1 MRKIH
6 EIKLRTSTIFLGLGA
21 FCFVLLETQS
31 LPGQD
36 QFLGLLYGIFGR
48 DLTVVLFGELAP
60 IWCLVGALAA
70 LVYLVMHG
78 KTLIPGSSALVRIRL
93 VYIFLHFFSNLLMCP
108 TLHSTPPP
116 TALPS
121 G

>member
-78 KTLIPGSSALVRIRL
+78 KTLIPAAQHLSEFVLC
-93 VYIFLHFFSNLLMCP
+93 IFFFIFFP
-108 TLHSTPPP
+108 TY
-116 TALPS
+116 
-121 G
+121 